1 MFKLFRR
8 FASKSPASPRE
19 AALRALERG
28 DFADAERALEALLE
42 RSGLPAG
49 ERAFLLNKR
58 GVALVALG
66 ERERARE
73 HFDAA
78 LAASPRYPS
87 ALTNLGNLAL
97 ERGDIAQAV
106 PYYEAAIASDESY
119 ALAHLNLSA
128 AYRRQGRLGDAVR
141 SLRKAQRLEGRF
153 TWKPSKRS

>member
-1 MFKLFRR
+1 M
-8 FASKSPASPRE
+8 
-19 AALRALERG
+19 RALEGG
-28 DFADAERALEALLE
+28 DFAEAERALGALLE
-42 RSGLPAG
+42 GSGLPPG

-58 GVALVALG
+58 GVAIVSLG

-73 HFDAA
+73 YFEAA
-78 LAASPRYPS
+78 LAALPQYPA

-97 ERGDIAQAV
+97 ERGDTDQAV
-106 PYYEAAIASDESY
+106 PYYEAAIASDESF

-128 AYRRQGRLGDAVR
+128 AYRKQGRLGDAVR